1 MQDSGPNTYLVTKKP
16 DISYVIKK
24 YELKDNNNLKLFKK
38 YIPYC
43 GPSCQSWISWWYHIA
58 CHRPVFLLPTNKFCI
73 KAKNYKLI
81 KSSQNKI
88 VVSQ

>member
-1 MQDSGPNTYLVTKKP
+1 MQDSAPNTYLVTKKP

-24 YELKDNNNLKLFKK
+24 YESTDNNNLKQFKK
-38 YIPYC
+38 YIPYR
-43 GPSCQSWISWWYHIA
+43 GPSCQSWWYHIA
-58 CHRPVFLLPTNKFCI
+58 FHCPVFLLPTNKFCK
-73 KAKNYKLI
+73 KAKNYQLI